1 MRDKRKKR
9 SWKKHINE
17 RGEREARQKE
27 NKTKHNKNGKE
38 KELKKG
44 PRKHKE

>member
-27 NKTKHNKNGKE
+27 NRQKRERKGIKE
-38 KELKKG
+38 G
-44 PRKHKE
+44 TA